1 MPPHVSLNMTEHC
14 PPPLMPPVPA
24 PPAGGP
30 PPPPPWPPPNWL
42 HSNVVGR
49 ADPGEPPLAG
59 APEDDPDDAL
69 PEDAP
74 PEAPDDEPLELLGD
88 DEAPEEDPSAE
99 PPSSVPVLANVP
111 PHDAMPDALK
121 TTTAR

>member
-1 MPPHVSLNMTEHC
+1 MPPHVSLNMTEQC
-14 PPPLMPPVPA
+14 PPPLMPPAPAPAAGGPA
-24 PPAGGP
+24 PPA
-30 PPPPPWPPPNWL
+30 PPWPPPNWL
-42 HSNVVGR
+42 HGNVVGR
-49 ADPGEPPLAG
+49 ADPGEAPAV

-99 PPSSVPVLANVP
+99 PPSSVPVLAIVP
-111 PHDAMPDALK
+111 PHDPMPNALK
-121 TTTAR
+121 ATAR